1 MVVRCQCEACSPSPN
16 PTWTRAH
23 ALRCEARM
31 VLRLQDQTANE
42 YLIQV
47 EARRGFQSRRQL
59 EQAIQQERNPRPPY
73 GA

>member
-1 MVVRCQCEACSPSPN
+1 MSRCQCEACSPTPS

-31 VLRLQDQTANE
+31 VLRLRDQTAHE

-47 EARRGFQSRRQL
+47 EAKRGTPSRRQL
-59 EQAIQQERNPRPPY
+59 EQAIEHERNPRSPV
-73 GA
+73 G